1 MSVFARGIVCRYFA
15 DSVRE
20 DYANGMLDSQV
31 EAVLAEM
38 HDLSITGTG

>member
-1 MSVFARGIVCRYFA
+1 MADHVSFCRYFA
-15 DSVRE
+15 DSVRD

-38 HDLSITGTG
+38 HDLSITGTA